1 MVLDLGIGSTTKHV
15 VGSIGDLLRQGKLK
29 DNIRIPTSTK
39 IHDHSLSLE
48 IPLLDLDA
56 HPFVNLATNGL
67 DEVNP
72 SLNLVKGYGG
82 CLFREKMVENK
93 SITFNFFD
101 GEISKN
107 YKTYKIH
114 LQVVDKEEGGAVTI
128 WTMEYEKQN
137 EDIAPPYPY
146 LDIVT
151 AATKSIDAHH
161 VLKA

>member
-82 CLFREKMVENK
+82 CLFREKMVE
-93 SITFNFFD
+93 
-101 GEISKN
+101 
-107 YKTYKIH
+107 
-114 LQVVDKEEGGAVTI
+114 VA
-128 WTMEYEKQN
+128 
-137 EDIAPPYPY
+137 
-146 LDIVT
+146 
-151 AATKSIDAHH
+151 
-161 VLKA
+161 

>member
-1 MVLDLGIGSTTKHV
+1 MCILTDIENPFCSSEKGKRLQNLRSNHLQSSSSMLMQKNFRMGKTSLTQGTIASCKIMNVIGM
-15 VGSIGDLLRQGKLK
+15 ILALLRAG
-29 DNIRIPTSTK
+29 
-39 IHDHSLSLE
+39 
-48 IPLLDLDA
+48 LLPQESIEA
-56 HPFVNLATNGL
+56 V
-67 DEVNP
+67 DEQ
-72 SLNLVKGYGG
+72 
-82 CLFREKMVENK
+82 NK